1 MTARPSNPAMMRSVV
16 DMRQTVRH
24 RTNGRNL
31 NGHGSLDVRLSDRWA
46 CQPTTARARR
56 ERSLEDVLATMEEAR
71 AMGRTALLEHYVNLF
86 DAVLAGLPGLPRV
99 DAIYQGLPGR
109 RGGRCGGS
117 GVPADP
123 LQTDGAAL
131 ARRDGARGTRRHR
144 GDGRPP
150 RRMEPLMPVAGDPSY
165 QELEA
170 ELARRRN
177 EIARLGAIIADE
189 LFASTFQTIG
199 GYRAALLRLLAAKND
214 GGEA

>member
-99 DAIYQGLPGR
+99 DAIYQACRADVAEDVAEVEYRRTPCKQTARRWLDAMGR
-109 RGGRCGGS
+109 EGR
-117 GVPADP
+117 AD
-123 LQTDGAAL
+123 TVAMAAL
-131 ARRDGARGTRRHR
+131 R
-144 GDGRPP
+144 
-150 RRMEPLMPVAGDPSY
+150 EEWSL
-165 QELEA
+165 
-170 ELARRRN
+170 
-177 EIARLGAIIADE
+177 
-189 LFASTFQTIG
+189 
-199 GYRAALLRLLAAKND
+199 
-214 GGEA
+214 